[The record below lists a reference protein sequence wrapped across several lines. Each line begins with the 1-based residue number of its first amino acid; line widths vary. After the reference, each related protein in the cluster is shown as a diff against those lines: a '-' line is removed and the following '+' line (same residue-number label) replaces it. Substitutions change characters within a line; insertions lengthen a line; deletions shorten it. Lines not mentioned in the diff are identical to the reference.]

1 LWKIVS
7 DTNSQFV
14 HRIIG
19 ILFTKNFL
27 GNPQQRIV
35 VLPFGADIQLTTAGV
50 TNIYMEF
57 TVRKF
62 DLLQELTLI
71 QGVVERKTTIP
82 ILANVLVRAESGE
95 LHIAAT
101 DLEIGLK
108 SVCVS
113 KTTVPGT
120 VTLPAKRLYE
130 IVRALPD
137 KEIKFKRGE
146 ANWVTVT
153 CGSSRFRIA
162 GLPQEDFPSLPE
174 SKSILA
180 QIPAE
185 VLSKLITRTI
195 FAISSEDSKYTL
207 SGALL
212 LLKPGSI
219 TMVATDGHRLAHIE
233 KAEALEDVSEEIKV
247 LVPKKA
253 MGELV
258 RMIAETAETDRVKF
272 SRDDNHLFFDMGK
285 RLLISRMLTGQFPN
299 YEAVLPRNNDR
310 IITVSRE
317 EVASAVKRVAI
328 LSDERSR
335 TVKLTLGSGSMEITA
350 SHSDLGE
357 AHESLDIDYDKEDL
371 QVGFNYQYLLDF
383 LTTADE
389 PDVNFEFKDSE
400 SAAQLRAQPPSDYT
414 YRYVVMPMRI

>member
-1 LWKIVS
+1 
-7 DTNSQFV
+7 
-14 HRIIG
+14 
-19 ILFTKNFL
+19 
-27 GNPQQRIV
+27 
-35 VLPFGADIQLTTAGV
+35 
-50 TNIYMEF
+50 MEF

-62 DLLQELTLI
+62 DLLQDLTLI

-82 ILANVLVRAESGE
+82 ILANVLVRAEGGE

-108 SVCVS
+108 SVCPS

-120 VTLPAKRLYE
+120 ITLPAKRLYE

-146 ANWVTVT
+146 ANWVALT
-153 CGSSRFRIA
+153 CGASRFRIA
-162 GLPQEDFPSLPE
+162 GLPQEDFPALPE
-174 SKSILA
+174 GKPTVAKIPSEILA
-180 QIPAE
+180 
-185 VLSKLITRTI
+185 KLIARTI
-195 FAISSEDSKYTL
+195 FAISTEDSKYTL

-219 TMVATDGHRLAHIE
+219 TMVATDGHRLAHVE
-233 KAEALEDVSEEIKV
+233 KPVEMEDVTEEIKV

-258 RMIAETAETDRVKF
+258 RMISESADVERISF

-285 RLLISRMLTGQFPN
+285 RILISRMLTGQFPN

-310 IITVSRE
+310 IITVGRDE
-317 EVASAVKRVAI
+317 IAAAIKRVAI

-335 TVKLTLGSGSMEITA
+335 TVKLALGSGSLEIAA

-357 AHESLDIDYDKEDL
+357 AHETLEVDYNREDL

-389 PDVNFEFKDSE
+389 PEVSFEFKDSE
-400 SAAQLRAQPPSDYT
+400 SAAQLRSQPTTDYN

>member
-1 LWKIVS
+1 
-7 DTNSQFV
+7 
-14 HRIIG
+14 
-19 ILFTKNFL
+19 
-27 GNPQQRIV
+27 
-35 VLPFGADIQLTTAGV
+35 
-50 TNIYMEF
+50 MEF
-57 TVRKF
+57 TVKKF
-62 DLLQELTLI
+62 DLLEELTLI

-82 ILANVLVRAESGE
+82 ILANVLVRAEGGE
-95 LHIAAT
+95 LKIAAT

-120 VTLPAKRLYE
+120 ITLPAKRLYE
-130 IVRALPD
+130 IVKALPD

-153 CGSSRFRIA
+153 CGASRFRIA
-162 GLPQEDFPSLPE
+162 GLPQDDFPALPE
-174 SKSILA
+174 PKTA
-180 QIPAE
+180 VGKIPAD

-195 FAISSEDSKYTL
+195 FAISTEDSKYTL

-212 LLKPGSI
+212 VLKPGGI

-233 KAEALEDVSEEIKV
+233 KAESLEDVSEEIKV
-247 LVPKKA
+247 LVPRKA

-258 RMIAETAETDRVKF
+258 RMISESPDTDRIGF

-285 RLLISRMLTGQFPN
+285 RLLISRLLTGQFPN

-310 IITVSRE
+310 SVTVNRE
-317 EVASAVKRVAI
+317 EIAAAVKRVAI

-335 TVKLTLGSGSMEITA
+335 TVKLSLGNGSLEITA

-357 AHESLDIDYDKEDL
+357 AHETLEIEYDKEAL

-389 PDVNFEFKDSE
+389 PDISFEFKDSE
-400 SAAQLRAQPPSDYT
+400 SAAQLRAQPPSDYN

>member
-1 LWKIVS
+1 
-7 DTNSQFV
+7 
-14 HRIIG
+14 
-19 ILFTKNFL
+19 
-27 GNPQQRIV
+27 
-35 VLPFGADIQLTTAGV
+35 
-50 TNIYMEF
+50 MEF

-82 ILANVLVRAESGE
+82 ILANVLVRAEGGG

-108 SVCVS
+108 SVCPS

-120 VTLPAKRLYE
+120 ITLPAKRLYE

-146 ANWVTVT
+146 ANWVALT

-162 GLPQEDFPSLPE
+162 GLPQEDFPALPE
-174 SKSILA
+174 PKPSLSKIPSEILA
-180 QIPAE
+180 
-185 VLSKLITRTI
+185 KLIARTI
-195 FAISSEDSKYTL
+195 FAISTEDSKYTL

-219 TMVATDGHRLAHIE
+219 TMVATDGHRLAHVE
-233 KAEALEDVSEEIKV
+233 KPVEMEDVSEEIKV
-247 LVPKKA
+247 LIPKKA

-258 RMIAETAETDRVKF
+258 RMISESADTEGIGF

-310 IITVSRE
+310 TITVGRDDI
-317 EVASAVKRVAI
+317 AAAIKRVAI

-335 TVKLTLGSGSMEITA
+335 TVKLALGSGSLEITA

-357 AHESLDIDYDKEDL
+357 AHETLEVDYNKEDL

-389 PDVNFEFKDSE
+389 PEVSFEFKDSE
-400 SAAQLRAQPPSDYT
+400 SAAQLRSQPATDYN

>member
-1 LWKIVS
+1 
-7 DTNSQFV
+7 
-14 HRIIG
+14 
-19 ILFTKNFL
+19 
-27 GNPQQRIV
+27 
-35 VLPFGADIQLTTAGV
+35 
-50 TNIYMEF
+50 
-57 TVRKF
+57 
-62 DLLQELTLI
+62 LTLI

-82 ILANVLVRAESGE
+82 ILANVLVHAESGE
-95 LHIAAT
+95 LGIAAT

-120 VTLPAKRLYE
+120 ITLPAKRLYE

-146 ANWVTVT
+146 ANWVTMT

-162 GLPQEDFPSLPE
+162 GLPQDDFPALAEP
-174 SKSILA
+174 KSPVAKIPSDALA
-180 QIPAE
+180 
-185 VLSKLITRTI
+185 KLITRTI
-195 FAISSEDSKYTL
+195 FAISTEDSKYTL

-219 TMVATDGHRLAHIE
+219 TMVATDGHRLAHAE
-233 KAEALEDVSEEIKV
+233 KAETLEDVSEEIKV
-247 LVPKKA
+247 LVPRKA
-253 MGELV
+253 MSELV
-258 RMIAETAETDRVKF
+258 RMISESAETETVGF
-272 SRDDNHLFFDMGK
+272 SRDETHLFFDMGK

-310 IITVSRE
+310 IITVNRE
-317 EVASAVKRVAI
+317 EVAGAIKRVAI
-328 LSDERSR
+328 LSDERSH
-335 TVKLTLGSGSMEITA
+335 TVKLALTNGAMELTA

-357 AHESLDIDYDKEDL
+357 AHETLEVDYTKEDL
-371 QVGFNYQYLLDF
+371 QVGFNFQYLLDF

-389 PDVNFEFKDSE
+389 PEVNFEFKDSE
-400 SAAQLRAQPPSDYT
+400 SAAQLRAQPGGDYN

>member
-1 LWKIVS
+1 
-7 DTNSQFV
+7 
-14 HRIIG
+14 
-19 ILFTKNFL
+19 
-27 GNPQQRIV
+27 
-35 VLPFGADIQLTTAGV
+35 
-50 TNIYMEF
+50 MEF

-62 DLLQELTLI
+62 DLLQELVLI

-82 ILANVLVRAESGE
+82 ILANVLVKAEGGE
-95 LHIAAT
+95 LGIAAT

-113 KTTVPGT
+113 KTTVPGI

-162 GLPQEDFPSLPE
+162 GLPQEDFPTLAEP
-174 SKSILA
+174 KSVVG
-180 QIPAE
+180 QIPAD
-185 VLSKLITRTI
+185 VLAKLITRTI
-195 FAISSEDSKYTL
+195 FAISTEDSKYTL

-233 KAEALEDVSEEIKV
+233 KAEPLEDVTEEIKV
-247 LVPKKA
+247 LIPRKA
-253 MGELV
+253 MSELV
-258 RMIAETAETDRVKF
+258 RMISETADVERIGF
-272 SRDDNHLFFDMGK
+272 ARDDNHLFFDMGK
-285 RLLISRMLTGQFPN
+285 RLLISRVLTGQFPN
-299 YEAVLPRNNDR
+299 YEAVLPRNNDK
-310 IITVSRE
+310 IVTVNRE
-317 EVASAVKRVAI
+317 EITAAVKRVAI

-335 TVKLTLGSGSMEITA
+335 TIRLSLANGSMELTA

-357 AHESLDIDYDKEDL
+357 AHETLAVDYEKDDL

-383 LTTADE
+383 LTTADDA
-389 PDVNFEFKDSE
+389 DVSFEFKDSE
-400 SAAQLRAQPPSDYT
+400 SAAQLRTQPPSEYN

>member
-1 LWKIVS
+1 
-7 DTNSQFV
+7 
-14 HRIIG
+14 
-19 ILFTKNFL
+19 
-27 GNPQQRIV
+27 
-35 VLPFGADIQLTTAGV
+35 
-50 TNIYMEF
+50 MEF

-82 ILANVLVRAESGE
+82 ILANVLVKAESGE
-95 LHIAAT
+95 LRIAAT

-108 SVCVS
+108 SVCAS

-120 VTLPAKRLYE
+120 ITLPAKRLYE

-137 KEIKFKRGE
+137 KEIKFKGGE

-162 GLPQEDFPSLPE
+162 GLPQEDFPALAEPKSKVVNVPAHSLA
-174 SKSILA
+174 KVIA
-180 QIPAE
+180 
-185 VLSKLITRTI
+185 RTI
-195 FAISSEDSKYTL
+195 FAISTEDSKYTL

-233 KAEALEDVSEEIKV
+233 KSEALEDVSEEIKV

-253 MGELV
+253 MSELV
-258 RMIAETAETDRVKF
+258 RIISESTDSDRIGF

-285 RLLISRMLTGQFPN
+285 RLLMSRMLTGQFPN

-310 IITVSRE
+310 IVTLSRE
-317 EVASAVKRVAI
+317 EITSAIKRVAI

-335 TVKLTLGSGSMEITA
+335 TVKLLLSTGSIEITA

-357 AHESLDIDYDKEDL
+357 AHETLEVDYDKEDL
-371 QVGFNYQYLLDF
+371 QVGFNFQYLLDF

-389 PDVNFEFKDSE
+389 PDVSFEFKDSE
-400 SAAQLRAQPPSDYT
+400 SAAQLRTQPPSEYN

>member
-1 LWKIVS
+1 
-7 DTNSQFV
+7 
-14 HRIIG
+14 
-19 ILFTKNFL
+19 
-27 GNPQQRIV
+27 
-35 VLPFGADIQLTTAGV
+35 
-50 TNIYMEF
+50 MEF

-62 DLLQELTLI
+62 DLLQELALI

-82 ILANVLVRAESGE
+82 ILANVLVRAEGGE
-95 LHIAAT
+95 LGIAAT
-101 DLEIGLK
+101 DLEIGLR

-120 VTLPAKRLYE
+120 ITLPAKRLYE

-137 KEIKFKRGE
+137 KEIKFKRSE

-162 GLPQEDFPSLPE
+162 GLPQDDFPTLPE
-174 SKSILA
+174 AKSSIGK
-180 QIPAE
+180 IPAG
-185 VLSKLITRTI
+185 VLAKVISRTI
-195 FAISSEDSKYTL
+195 CAISTEDSKYTL

-219 TMVATDGHRLAHIE
+219 TMVATDGHRLAHVE
-233 KAEALEDVSEEIKV
+233 KAQTLDEVREEIKV
-247 LVPKKA
+247 LVPRKA
-253 MGELV
+253 MAELV
-258 RMIAETAETDRVKF
+258 RIISETADAEVIGF

-310 IITVSRE
+310 IVTLNRE
-317 EVASAVKRVAI
+317 EIAAAIRRVAI

-335 TVKLTLGSGSMEITA
+335 TIKLALSSGALEITA

-357 AHESLDIDYDKEDL
+357 AHETLEVEYSKDDL
-371 QVGFNYQYLLDF
+371 QVGFNFQYLLDF

-389 PDVNFEFKDSE
+389 PEVSFEFKDSE
-400 SAAQLRAQPPSDYT
+400 SAAQLRAQPPSDCN

>member
-1 LWKIVS
+1 
-7 DTNSQFV
+7 
-14 HRIIG
+14 
-19 ILFTKNFL
+19 
-27 GNPQQRIV
+27 
-35 VLPFGADIQLTTAGV
+35 
-50 TNIYMEF
+50 MEF

-82 ILANVLVRAESGE
+82 ILANVLVKAEGGE
-95 LHIAAT
+95 LRVAAT

-108 SVCVS
+108 SVCPS

-146 ANWVTVT
+146 ANWVGVT

-162 GLPQEDFPSLPE
+162 GLPQEDFPALPE
-174 SKSILA
+174 PKGTIGR
-180 QIPAE
+180 IPAN
-185 VLSKLITRTI
+185 VLAKLITRTI
-195 FAISSEDSKYTL
+195 FAISTEDSKFTL

-212 LLKPGSI
+212 LLKPGSV

-233 KAEALEDVSEEIKV
+233 KSEALDEVNEEIKV

-253 MGELV
+253 MSELV
-258 RMIAETAETDRVKF
+258 RMISESADTDRIGF
-272 SRDDNHLFFDMGK
+272 TRDDNHLFFDLGK

-310 IITVSRE
+310 VVTVSRDE
-317 EVASAVKRVAI
+317 IASAIKRVAI

-335 TVKLTLGSGSMEITA
+335 TVKLALSNGSMEITA

-357 AHESLDIDYDKEDL
+357 AHETLEVEYDKEEL

-389 PDVNFEFKDSE
+389 PDVSFEFKDSE
-400 SAAQLRAQPPSDYT
+400 SAAQLRTQPPSDYN